1 MIVIIVLLFLVSII
15 CPNANGFTIAKKE
28 KVVEEEV
35 PFHKPAD
42 PEQQEDEEEE
52 GTEPI
57 KSFCLSKFGI
67 ETAV

>member
-1 MIVIIVLLFLVSII
+1 MIVIIVLLVLVSII
-15 CPNANGFTIAKKE
+15 CPNSNGFTIAKKE
-28 KVVEEEV
+28 KVEEEEV

-42 PEQQEDEEEE
+42 PEQQENEEE
-52 GTEPI
+52 GTVPI